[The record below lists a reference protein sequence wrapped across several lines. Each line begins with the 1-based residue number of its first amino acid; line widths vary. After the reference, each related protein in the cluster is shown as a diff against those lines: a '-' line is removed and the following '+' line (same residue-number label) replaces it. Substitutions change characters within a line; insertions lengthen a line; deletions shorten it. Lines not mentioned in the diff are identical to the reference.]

1 MSSFPPTG
9 STRLKLRRNTRTLV
23 KKVSEMPPAA
33 NGGATAEEKPATE
46 PMETEEKTEEGAQP
60 PTETDYNMYL

>member
-1 MSSFPPTG
+1 
-9 STRLKLRRNTRTLV
+9 
-23 KKVSEMPPAA
+23 MPPAA